1 MLRKAIVFPSR
12 SKMRDAFH
20 KFKDDNPEFMFFMLD
35 FKVITPNTEIQF
47 LSPEGINE
55 KLRGSTFHEVVIIE
69 KMWLSQDEINNL
81 QLTVVPTGGSFRT
94 LK

>member
-1 MLRKAIVFPSR
+1 MILAFSR
-12 SKMRDAFH
+12 
-20 KFKDDNPEFMFFMLD
+20 FKDDNPEFMFFILD

-47 LSPEGINE
+47 LCPDGINE
-55 KLRGSTFHEVVIIE
+55 KLRGSTFHEVVIVE

-94 LK
+94 LR

>member
-12 SKMRDAFH
+12 VKMMLAFTRFRDE
-20 KFKDDNPEFMFFMLD
+20 NPQFSSMSLNHR
-35 FKVITPNTEIQF
+35 VITPNTVIQF
-47 LSPEGINE
+47 LGPDDINE
-55 KLRGSTFHEVVIIE
+55 KLRGSTFHEVVIVE
-69 KMWLSQDEINNL
+69 KMWLTQEEINNL